1 MPLSLRIISSP
12 DGEPV
17 SEWTKVFPEEGGNI
31 GRSYGSTM
39 QLSDASRAISGTHV
53 IINRGSRGYQVM
65 DVSTNGLF
73 INGNHQALG
82 KNNSASLNDGDV
94 LDLGHYRLMASCFV
108 PEKAMLK
115 SSVSTESS
123 LGEWGDDPFG
133 NEDAMSLKKGLS
145 TQNNSHVNLSFSA
158 FSEPTT
164 PDLIVPQSIM
174 PKAVVADSVER
185 DPFIENQS
193 AVTPTLEPEHINQ
206 FNDESFDDDP
216 FISDKTEQLNT
227 VSISNYMRSSMR
239 PSEVATPTGIDPQQI
254 IALQA
259 DQQDIMIQAV
269 EMAFGRLM
277 EDIAPTNLEAMF
289 KDLIQP
295 SIFSR
300 KPDYWEMYKRYF
312 QRQHDNQDW
321 QLKFKAYFSESLRI
335 KQSLGKK

>member
-73 INGNHQALG
+73 INGSNQALG

-108 PEKAMLK
+108 PEKAMMK
-115 SSVSTESS
+115 SSVSIESS

-133 NEDAMSLKKGLS
+133 SEEATLLKQDRS
-145 TQNNSHVNLSFSA
+145 TPSHCHASLSFSA
-158 FSEPTT
+158 LSDPT
-164 PDLIVPQSIM
+164 M
-174 PKAVVADSVER
+174 PEAIVADSVEC
-185 DPFIENQS
+185 DPFIES
-193 AVTPTLEPEHINQ
+193 GSEVTPALEPAHINQ

-216 FISDKTEQLNT
+216 FISDKTEQLNA
-227 VSISNYMRSSMR
+227 VSITSQMRSSR
-239 PSEVATPTGIDPQQI
+239 RQGYIAPPTGMDPQQI
-254 IALQA
+254 IEMQA
-259 DQQDIMIQAV
+259 NQQEIMIEAV

-277 EDIAPTNLEAMF
+277 GEIAPTNLEAMF
-289 KDLIQP
+289 KDLTQP

-335 KQSLGKK
+335 KQSLGNK